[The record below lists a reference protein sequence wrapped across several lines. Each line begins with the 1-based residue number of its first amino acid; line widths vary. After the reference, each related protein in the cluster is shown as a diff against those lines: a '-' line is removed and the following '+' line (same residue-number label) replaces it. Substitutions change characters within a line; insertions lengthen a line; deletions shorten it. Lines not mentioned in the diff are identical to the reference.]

1 MADHHIKEIKEVPSR
16 FAREEL
22 EKIVKEQ
29 GLMAQEHRSTTKA
42 NHIMIE
48 DLRLVLENTRN
59 IAANMELKARTATK
73 LYDTYRHLNNEAHI
87 DNNALMTTIESLRA
101 DLLAE
106 QLCNEEHKNF
116 PRKKAPKPTTNTEA
130 STQVD
135 NALGNNSTRWADIYD
150 PGDLLSYDN
159 NREQRKL
166 NSYGIT
172 VTTQTSDTENETK
185 STQTRERGRHRRR

>member
-29 GLMAQEHRSTTKA
+29 GLMAQEHRSTTKT
-42 NHIMIE
+42 NNILIE
-48 DLRLVLENTRN
+48 ELRSELENTRN
-59 IAANMELKARTATK
+59 LAVNMELKARTATK

-106 QLCNEEHKNF
+106 HLCNEEHKNF
-116 PRKKAPKPTTNTEA
+116 PRKHPNQLLTPRPRHKWTPPSATTRPDGPT
-130 STQVD
+130 
-135 NALGNNSTRWADIYD
+135 Y
-150 PGDLLSYDN
+150 
-159 NREQRKL
+159 
-166 NSYGIT
+166 
-172 VTTQTSDTENETK
+172 TTQETSSAMTTTENK
-185 STQTRERGRHRRR
+185 GN

>member
-1 MADHHIKEIKEVPSR
+1 MPSR

-42 NHIMIE
+42 NNNLIE
-48 DLRLVLENTRN
+48 ELRSELENTRN

-73 LYDTYRHLNNEAHI
+73 LYDTYRNLNNEAHI

-106 QLCNEEHKNF
+106 QLCNEEHKNI
-116 PRKKAPKPTTNTEA
+116 PRKKAPKATTNTEA